1 MNPLRDKGFDSIGCA
16 PCTRPA
22 PDAAAGGR
30 AATGWSA
37 ASTSSAEAGERGD
50 GVRFPVSLEVT
61 GRRCVVFGAGP
72 LAQARATALL
82 EAGASVTVIARPH
95 EDGDLAGVFL
105 AVAATGD
112 PAENARIFA
121 EAEREGVLLNAVDDP
136 AHCHFAVPAVLR
148 RGDLTVTVSTG
159 GRAPGY
165 ARRLRD
171 ELSGS
176 SAPSTARWSTSSA
189 TCGPSCGR
197 NVRPPGW
204 SVPLTTLISTSGRRG
219 ARRPRARPDR
229 AGAGWAHGRGP
240 GRCCEPPWPTTTH
253 KEAVA

>member
-1 MNPLRDKGFDSIGCA
+1 MAFG
-16 PCTRPA
+16 
-22 PDAAAGGR
+22 
-30 AATGWSA
+30 
-37 ASTSSAEAGERGD
+37 
-50 GVRFPVSLEVT
+50 FPVSLEVA

-72 LAQARATALL
+72 MARTRATALL
-82 EAGASVTVIARPH
+82 DAGAVVTVIARPY

-112 PAENARIFA
+112 AAETARLFA
-121 EAEREGVLLNAVDDP
+121 EAEREGVLFNAVDDP

-171 ELSGS
+171 ELSTSIG
-176 SAPSTARWSTSSA
+176 AEYGTLVDLIGDVRAEFRAERPDGANFDQWAARWRDA
-189 TCGPSCGR
+189 
-197 NVRPPGW
+197 
-204 SVPLTTLISTSGRRG
+204 LEYDLIGLV
-219 ARRPRARPDR
+219 R
-229 AGAGWAHGRGP
+229 AGRSGEARTLLRAALADDD
-240 GRCCEPPWPTTTH
+240 H